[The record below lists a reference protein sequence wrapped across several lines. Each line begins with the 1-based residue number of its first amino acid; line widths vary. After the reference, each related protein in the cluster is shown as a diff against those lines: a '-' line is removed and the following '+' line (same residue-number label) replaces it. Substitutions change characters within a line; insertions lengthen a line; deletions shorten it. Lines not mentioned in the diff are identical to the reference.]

1 MEQKMTMSKSENLTE
16 KKLRLFLISVLAI
29 FTSGLSFGLRG
40 AIAGD
45 VQALFLNPIDAAN
58 SATLIGQILGVA
70 FLGFSFTL
78 FFGSPLV
85 NIIGIGRMLQLAG
98 VSFVAG
104 TLITMFGP
112 VLVEGD
118 DIYWVFWIGMGLTGI
133 GWGFT
138 ESAVNPLTTA
148 IYPKDKTNRLNILHA
163 WWPAGIVVGGVA
175 SLGFDAIGVG
185 WQVKFGIILIPTIL
199 FLLLIIGV
207 KFPNTERVESGVKFT
222 DMLAEITRRPSFVI
236 WFFAMFLTAATE
248 LAPGQWVDITLS
260 HTIGM
265 PGIVIL
271 IYISSLMFF
280 MRHSAGFLSKYIS
293 NTGLLLVSCILSAI
307 GLYLLSQSVDPYS
320 AIIASTLWGVGV
332 SFLWPTML
340 ASTSERFPRGG
351 EFFLGLMGSAGSLS
365 IYFVLPM
372 MGSVFDTAKLTIA
385 GGGDAFDALDGV
397 ALDNVLAKAA
407 QISFQSAAIFPIILV
422 LVFSIIMLYEY
433 RKKHA
438 KTAECFENT
447 QNR

>member
-1 MEQKMTMSKSENLTE
+1 MTMSKSETITE
-16 KKLRLFLISVLAI
+16 KIKLKIFLISVLAI

-45 VQALFLNPIDAAN
+45 VQALFLDPIDAAN
-58 SATLIGQILGVA
+58 SATMIGQILGVA

-85 NIIGIGRMLQLAG
+85 NVIGIGRMLQLAG
-98 VSFVAG
+98 ASFVAG
-104 TLITMFGP
+104 TLITILGP
-112 VLVEGD
+112 GLVEGD
-118 DIYWVFWIGMGLTGI
+118 DIYWALWIGMGLTGV

-148 IYPKDKTNRLNILHA
+148 IYPKNKTSRLNILHA
-163 WWPAGIVVGGVA
+163 WWPAGIVVGGVG
-175 SLGFDAIGVG
+175 SLGLNAIELG
-185 WQVKFGIILIPTIL
+185 WQVQFGIILIPTFL
-199 FLLLIIGV
+199 FLFLIIGV

-222 DMLAEITRRPSFVI
+222 DMLTEITRKPSFVI

-260 HTIGM
+260 HTIGI

-280 MRHSAGFLSKYIS
+280 MRHSAGFLSKFMS
-293 NTGLLLVSCILSAI
+293 NTGLLLASCILSAI
-307 GLYLLSQSVDPYS
+307 GLYLLSKSVDPYS
-320 AIIASTLWGVGV
+320 AIIASTIWGVGV
-332 SFLWPTML
+332 CFLWPTML
-340 ASTSERFPRGG
+340 ATTSERFPRGG

-372 MGSVFDTAKLTIA
+372 MGSVFDKAKLTTA
-385 GGGDAFDALDGV
+385 GGSDAFDALEG
-397 ALDNVLAKAA
+397 AELESVLAEAA
-407 QISFQSAAIFPIILV
+407 QISFQSAVIFPVILV
-422 LVFSIIMLYEY
+422 FVFSVVIFYEY

-438 KTAECFENT
+438 KTAECFDN
-447 QNR
+447 NRNG